1 MDSSIGNQEG
11 FHRYM
16 TFELGFESF
25 PFGEGRNESIGTYM
39 LKDMELW
46 KVLEFSGDHMGQ
58 NASAGMVFAL
68 VGRGPVA
75 RQELETG

>member
-11 FHRYM
+11 FHRYV

-25 PFGEGRNESIGTYM
+25 PFGEGRNESIGTCM

-46 KVLEFSGDHMGQ
+46 KVLEFYGDH
-58 NASAGMVFAL
+58 
-68 VGRGPVA
+68 
-75 RQELETG
+75 